1 MRRAV
6 RERLAAM
13 PASGPTR
20 GGGRWPQFNTTD
32 DPPRGM
38 TDAGVE
44 RALDPLTAAIPER
57 KDIGLATEAAPEQ
70 ATATPDLLRVR
81 GGAESG
87 ILTSTPVEKGKPT
100 RLLDVHELAA
110 HLGVKPGWVYDH
122 CREGA
127 EPQIPSFKLG
137 IFRRFRLD
145 EIERWLASISSAP

>member
-1 MRRAV
+1 
-6 RERLAAM
+6 
-13 PASGPTR
+13 
-20 GGGRWPQFNTTD
+20 
-32 DPPRGM
+32 M

-57 KDIGLATEAAPEQ
+57 KDIAPATEAAPEV
-70 ATATPDLLRVR
+70 ATATP
-81 GGAESG
+81 
-87 ILTSTPVEKGKPT
+87 VEKAKPT

-122 CREGA
+122 CRDGA

-145 EIERWLASISSAP
+145 EIERWLEDLATRPPRWS